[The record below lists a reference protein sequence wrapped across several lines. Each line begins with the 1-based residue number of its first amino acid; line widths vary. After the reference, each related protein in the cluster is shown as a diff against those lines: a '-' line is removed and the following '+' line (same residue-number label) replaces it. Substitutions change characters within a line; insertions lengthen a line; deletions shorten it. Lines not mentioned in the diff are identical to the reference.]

1 MSAIQQLLMAKKKAG
16 PITLTNQVLALV
28 GSSSNLQ
35 MGYALSYNGFVYN
48 SPNTFT
54 GTQQLEQ
61 WVTPMEQA
69 GLYEAMAQLVSG
81 GPVTGGALN
90 TWTGAL
96 TGPAQP
102 AQWIVQANTSINQS
116 AAARILVSVRR
127 VGQVTPEATAYIDL
141 SVHR

>member
-1 MSAIQQLLMAKKKAG
+1 MGGIQQLLLPRKKVG

-81 GPVTGGALN
+81 GPVTGVLN

-116 AAARILVSVRR
+116 AAARIMVTVRK